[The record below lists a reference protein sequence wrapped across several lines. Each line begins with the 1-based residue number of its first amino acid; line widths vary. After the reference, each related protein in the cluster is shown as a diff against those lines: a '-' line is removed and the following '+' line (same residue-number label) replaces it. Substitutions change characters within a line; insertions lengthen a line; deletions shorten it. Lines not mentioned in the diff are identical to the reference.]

1 MLKKL
6 SVAEVEH
13 IAEMAKAARDARD
26 QMLEMV
32 HEEALGEPKPVR
44 GEHNPAAGLGLD
56 PLPPN
61 HPVRTAL
68 REAIT
73 ALPSSARWELRALMW
88 VGRGDYASKDI
99 KRAVVNASAVQDDI
113 TIGALMDQSDLHEL
127 LMKGLYEL
135 KLL

>member
-6 SVAEVEH
+6 SIAEVKH
-13 IAEMAKAARDARD
+13 IAEMARAARDARD
-26 QMLEMV
+26 QMLGKV
-32 HEEALGEPKPVR
+32 HEEALGEPKPAR

-61 HPVRTAL
+61 HPVRAAL
-68 REAIT
+68 RQAIT

-88 VGRGDYASKDI
+88 VGRGDYATKDLE
-99 KRAVVNASAVQDDI
+99 RAVADASTAQDDV
-113 TIGALMDQSDLHEL
+113 TIGALVDQSDLHEF

-135 KLL
+135 ELL